1 MRVLPNALL
10 IRDSLWLVAGFDPP
24 TSGNRG
30 VDMATAPRDP
40 RLPLQKEPVAAH
52 PPRNVILEGLEGA
65 PYTLLEREFLS
76 RGSKLPPR
84 MLKQI
89 IPSQ

>member
-1 MRVLPNALL
+1 
-10 IRDSLWLVAGFDPP
+10 
-24 TSGNRG
+24 
-30 VDMATAPRDP
+30 MATAPLDP
-40 RLPLQKEPVAAH
+40 LPLLQKEPVPAH
-52 PPRNVILEGLEGA
+52 PLTNYAIEGLEGA
-65 PYTLLEREFLS
+65 PYTPPEREFLS